1 MFFFLYNTK
10 NHIKPYPLYV
20 HRCSNGLEGLKDQ
33 GITNY
38 VTKSFIQDYD
48 ALFLKDGEISP
59 YVKVREFIGL
69 RIYVIVC

>member
-1 MFFFLYNTK
+1 MLYR
-10 NHIKPYPLYV
+10 IYV
-20 HRCSNGLEGLKDQ
+20 QRCSNGLEGLKDQ

-59 YVKVREFIGL
+59 FVKVCVYL
-69 RIYVIVC
+69 